1 MSSDFDHARDL
12 VYDLDRDRYL
22 AALFADAEHRPGV
35 LALYA
40 FGAEIARV
48 RDMVSDPLPGE
59 VRLQWWRDLLEGVE
73 HGSAAGNPIAAAL
86 QGTIARYR
94 LPVAALT
101 AMIDARIFD
110 LYDDAMPSLNDLE
123 GYAGET
129 SSALIQLAS
138 LVLNNGADPETAD
151 IAGHAGVA
159 YSLTGLMRSLPWHAA
174 RGQLYLPKDLLE
186 RHGADP
192 QAILKGETT
201 PELLAALS
209 ELRGHVRHHL
219 QRVREKVGEIP
230 AHVAPA
236 FLPVAL
242 VEPFLKRMETPGRDP
257 LKTPVEM
264 SQLRRQWILWR
275 AARKSGAAL

>member
-40 FGAEIARV
+40 FSAEIARV

-86 QGTIARYR
+86 QDTIARYR
-94 LPVAALT
+94 LPVSALT

-110 LYDDAMPSLNDLE
+110 LYDDPMPSLNDLE

-138 LVLNNGADPETAD
+138 LVLSNGADPETAE

-209 ELRGHVRHHL
+209 ELRGHARHHL

-230 AHVAPA
+230 ARVAPA
-236 FLPVAL
+236 FLPVSL
-242 VEPFLKRMETPGRDP
+242 VEPFLKRMEARGRDP